1 MTPAATTLTLFS
13 SAMTLSAATL
23 QQKASCM
30 RVRTLYVDAS
40 SVTLAPFWGIAAPL
54 RVIANALRLT
64 ADTASGIDGTPGV
77 NADA

>member
-1 MTPAATTLTLFS
+1 MTPAATTL
-13 SAMTLSAATL
+13 TLSAATL